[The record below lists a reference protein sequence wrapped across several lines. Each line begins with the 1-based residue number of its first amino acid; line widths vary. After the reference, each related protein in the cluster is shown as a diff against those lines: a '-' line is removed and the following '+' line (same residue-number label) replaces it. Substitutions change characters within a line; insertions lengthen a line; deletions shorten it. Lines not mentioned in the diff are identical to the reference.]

1 MEKTLINPVVKVNNG
16 QVIIQSLDII
26 YDEEIRATFT
36 KKAPGRMFI
45 NNQNELLF
53 DLYKVGTNPS
63 TVQMKETVGQVVVTR
78 SPKAM
83 KFALSLPLSMSKHQV
98 VMAIYEQA
106 QLLANAVNDEGLYE
120 RIKGIAAPVNAA
132 PTESANQANEAA

>member
-1 MEKTLINPVVKVNNG
+1 MNNPVVKVNNG
-16 QVIIQSLDII
+16 QVIIQSFDII

-36 KKAPGRMFI
+36 KKAPGRMFV
-45 NNQNELLF
+45 NQDNELQF

-63 TVQMKETVGQVVVTR
+63 TVQMKESIGQVVVTR

-83 KFALSLPLSMSKHQV
+83 KFALSLPLSMTKHQV

-106 QLLANAVNDEGLYE
+106 QILARAMNDEGLYE
-120 RIKGIAAPVNAA
+120 RIHGINEPTTSKNEEQHAA
-132 PTESANQANEAA
+132 